1 MKYLFNFKRRLIVM
15 NSLVLF
21 YSETGNTEKIAKT
34 IYDSLPDEKSLINII
49 DLDVNTLSNYDLI
62 FFGCPVHAH
71 SVPKAVKSFL
81 KDLPDN
87 LTSKIALFITYG
99 VPDKMF
105 YEGCLSTLSKSFQK
119 KSLEV
124 LGEFH
129 CLGKHSAIDLLAK
142 FFPDKVNDAKK
153 SDSHPDEADL
163 KAAKK
168 FALDIIKKAKI

>member
-1 MKYLFNFKRRLIVM
+1 MK
-15 NSLVLF
+15 SLVLF
-21 YSETGNTEKIAKT
+21 YSETGNTKRIAET
-34 IYDSLPDEKSLINII
+34 IYKALPDEKSLMMIK
-49 DLDVNTLSNYDLI
+49 DFDVKSVGNYDLI

-87 LTSKIALFITYG
+87 LTSKIASFITYG

-105 YEGCLSTLSKSFQK
+105 YENCLSTLSKSFQK

-124 LGEFH
+124 LGEFY
-129 CLGKHSAIDLLAK
+129 CLGKHSAIDMLAK
-142 FFPDKVNDAKK
+142 FFPEKVNDAKK

-163 KAAKK
+163 NAAKQ
-168 FALDIIKKAKI
+168 FAFDIIKKINGNRKKIM

>member
-1 MKYLFNFKRRLIVM
+1 MVM

-21 YSETGNTEKIAKT
+21 YSETGNTERIAKT
-34 IYDSLPDEKSLINII
+34 IYNALPDEKRLINIK
-49 DLDVNTLSNYDLI
+49 DLDINALNNCDLI
-62 FFGCPVHAH
+62 FFGCPVHAN

-87 LTSKIALFITYG
+87 LTSKIASFITYG
-99 VPDKMF
+99 VPDKAF
-105 YEGCLSTLSKSFQK
+105 YENCLSTLSKSFQK
-119 KSLEV
+119 KSIEV

-129 CLGKHSAIDLLAK
+129 CLGKHSAIDTLAK

-153 SDSHPDEADL
+153 SDSHPDETDL

-168 FALDIIKKAKI
+168 FALDIIKKCKK